1 MKNITDYTVPRL
13 KAEWSVEGKLCQR
26 PAEGTRGLGQ
36 WEVDHVIGMDDRVG
50 SWREQGETSGKGV
63 SLRKTVWTG
72 VCQMWGVR
80 MLLGTLLA
88 SPSFS
93 AVILDDSPHLH
104 TSRNWHILLPLSV
117 IPFPFSSLV
126 FQDSAPNS
134 SPEGPLTPQSQ

>member
-1 MKNITDYTVPRL
+1 
-13 KAEWSVEGKLCQR
+13 
-26 PAEGTRGLGQ
+26 
-36 WEVDHVIGMDDRVG
+36 
-50 SWREQGETSGKGV
+50 
-63 SLRKTVWTG
+63 
-72 VCQMWGVR
+72 

-93 AVILDDSPHLH
+93 AVILDDSPHFH